1 MKKWNNEDELFNL
14 MRQELYTA
22 VIGDIMDKHGYTHQ
36 FLSARIRPLNEKMIT
51 VGRSM
56 TVLEVDIEKINGS
69 PIIDKP
75 FGLMLE
81 ALDDLKRNEVYLCT
95 GASDTYALWGEL
107 MTTRAKK
114 LGATGAVV
122 DGYSRD
128 TNGILALDFPV
139 FCYGNYAQD
148 QGPRGKVAD
157 FRIPIKLGEVLVNP
171 GDIIFGDIDG
181 VCVIPK
187 DIEEEI
193 IMEALEKA
201 NGEKIVKSKIGEGMS
216 ACDAFAKYGI
226 I

>member
-14 MRQELYTA
+14 MRHQLYTA

-36 FLSARIRPLNEKMIT
+36 FLSPRLQPLNKKMIT
-51 VGRSM
+51 AGRSM
-56 TVLEVDIEKINGS
+56 TVLEVDIAKVNDSRILN
-69 PIIDKP
+69 KP

-114 LGATGAVV
+114 LGAVGAVV
-122 DGYSRD
+122 DGYARD
-128 TNGILALDFPV
+128 TKAVLALDFPV

-157 FRIPIKLGEVLVNP
+157 FRIPIKVGGVMVKP
-171 GDIIFGDIDG
+171 GDIIFGDMDG
-181 VCVIPK
+181 VCVIPQE
-187 DIEEEI
+187 IEEEI
-193 IMEALEKA
+193 IMEALGKA
-201 NGEKIVKSKIGEGMS
+201 SGEKMVKSKIEEGMS
-216 ACDAFAKYGI
+216 ACDAFATYGI